1 MPKKSLA
8 IVLVVQKN
16 AFLENLKKA
25 ALVFTPKPLLTPD
38 RGVHHWKEREK
49 YNQKQKKR

>member
-25 ALVFTPKPLLTPD
+25 ALVFYTKTFADTGSWSAPL
-38 RGVHHWKEREK
+38 ERT
-49 YNQKQKKR
+49 